1 MAKNDSDILA
11 VLPTARSLQK
21 WATTP
26 DIATRLRSRGITV
39 NHVKTV
45 QRRLELMLDQG
56 LVTKRR
62 LSTAIEWQRNEG
74 VSGIAAS
81 SGSLMTFD
89 EALALQVLRRFA
101 SRQIPTLVSTALD
114 GLFTVSKERLT
125 KGERNE
131 GRRHARWDRKIA
143 VVDGAFERIRQP
155 VKESIFQQVSQALFA
170 EQLLEMDYRASAQTV
185 MPLGLV
191 EAGDLIYLV
200 AQVPGKPAAVMYRLD
215 RMERAQAT
223 DRPFTYPRDFA
234 LSSYVNKERKF
245 DFFPRGNAQVVLRF
259 APNAAHGVLEAP
271 LSRDQTFETDD
282 AGFVTISAT
291 VMLSERLR
299 WWIRS
304 YGPYVEVLE
313 PQDLRQDFIA
323 EAKEA
328 FNLYS
333 DAGRVKPSTT

>member
-26 DIATRLRSRGITV
+26 EIAAKLRSRGVTV

-45 QRRLELMLDQG
+45 QRRLELMFDQE
-56 LVTKRR
+56 LVRKRKI
-62 LSTAIEWQRNEG
+62 STAIEWQRNEG
-74 VSGIAAS
+74 VNGIAA
-81 SGSLMTFD
+81 GAGTLMTYD
-89 EALALQVLRRFA
+89 QALALQVLRRFA
-101 SRQIPTLVSTALD
+101 SRQIPALVGSALD
-114 GLFTVSKERLT
+114 DLFTVSKDRLT
-125 KGERNE
+125 QGERSE

-155 VKESIFQQVSQALFA
+155 VNESIFQQVSQALFA
-170 EQLLEMDYRASAQTV
+170 EQLLEIVYRASEQTV

-200 AQVPGKPAAVMYRLD
+200 AQVPRKPAAVMYRLD
-215 RMERAQAT
+215 RMEQALAT
-223 DRPFTYPRDFA
+223 DRPFTYPRDFTLA
-234 LSSYVNKERKF
+234 AYVNQERKF
-245 DFFPRGNAQVVLRF
+245 DFFPRGNARVVLRF

-271 LSRDQTFETDD
+271 ISHDQTSSTGDD
-282 AGFVTISAT
+282 GYATIRAT

-313 PQDLRQDFIA
+313 PQALRDDFVA
-323 EAKEA
+323 EARKAFGLYADVSSGEA
-328 FNLYS
+328 P
-333 DAGRVKPSTT
+333 AI

>member
-21 WATTP
+21 WVTTP
-26 DIATRLRSRGITV
+26 DVASKLRSRGITV

-45 QRRLELMLDQG
+45 QRRLELMVEQG
-56 LVTKRR
+56 LVTKRKH
-62 LSTAIEWQRNEG
+62 STAIEWQRKEG

-101 SRQIPTLVSTALD
+101 PRQIPGLVSTALD
-114 GLFTVSKERLT
+114 GLFTVSKDRLA
-125 KGERNE
+125 KGEGNE
-131 GRRHARWDRKIA
+131 GRRHAKWDRKIA
-143 VVDGAFERIRQP
+143 VVDGAFERIRPP

-170 EQLLEMDYRASAQTV
+170 EQLLEIVYRESMQTV

-223 DRPFTYPRDFA
+223 DRLFTYPRDFS
-234 LSSYVNKERKF
+234 LSSYVDKERKF
-245 DFFPRGNAQVVLRF
+245 DFFPSGNAQIVLRF

-271 LSRDQTFETDD
+271 LSLDQTYAVDD
-282 AGFVTISAT
+282 AGLVTIRAT

-304 YGPYVEVLE
+304 YGPYVEVIE
-313 PQDLRQDFIA
+313 PQALRQDFVA

-333 DAGRVKPSTT
+333 GAGRVKT